1 MGAQLTIETRYASRT
16 NSITETTE
24 RLKCIANAASS
35 ETSVGAET
43 QDVDVEVSG
52 GAKGVSATAS
62 TTIKGLKAGYTSGHA
77 SKDQKYVYYDTE
89 GPRLYLD
96 IDYRNPHNTR
106 IKEIFHLNNSSIIGI
121 SFLSILIASL
131 IIRGNFFRPS
141 HHHNRGPPVKA

>member
-96 IDYRNPHNTR
+96 IDYRNPCNTR

-131 IIRGNFFRPS
+131 IIRGNFF
-141 HHHNRGPPVKA
+141 

>member
-1 MGAQLTIETRYASRT
+1 MGAQLIIETRFASRT

-24 RLKCIANAASS
+24 RLKCIVNAASS

-96 IDYRNPHNTR
+96 IDYRNRHKPGL
-106 IKEIFHLNNSSIIGI
+106 KKY
-121 SFLSILIASL
+121 SILIIPQLWGFLFSVYL
-131 IIRGNFFRPS
+131 LR
-141 HHHNRGPPVKA
+141 V

>member
-77 SKDQKYVYYDTE
+77 SKDQKYVYYDTK

-131 IIRGNFFRPS
+131 IIRGNFF
-141 HHHNRGPPVKA
+141 

>member
-24 RLKCIANAASS
+24 RLKCIVSAASS

-43 QDVDVEVSG
+43 QDVQVSG
-52 GAKGVSATAS
+52 KVPGVPGNISAS

-89 GPRLYLD
+89 GP
-96 IDYRNPHNTR
+96 
-106 IKEIFHLNNSSIIGI
+106 
-121 SFLSILIASL
+121 
-131 IIRGNFFRPS
+131 
-141 HHHNRGPPVKA
+141 

>member
-96 IDYRNPHNTR
+96 IDYCNPHNTR

-131 IIRGNFFRPS
+131 IIRGNFF
-141 HHHNRGPPVKA
+141 

>member
-131 IIRGNFFRPS
+131 IIRGNFF
-141 HHHNRGPPVKA
+141 

>member
-141 HHHNRGPPVKA
+141 HHHN

>member
-131 IIRGNFFRPS
+131 IIRGNFI
-141 HHHNRGPPVKA
+141 

>member
-24 RLKCIANAASS
+24 RLKCIVNAASS
-35 ETSVGAET
+35 NASVGVET
-43 QDVDVEVSG
+43 PDIEVSG
-52 GAKGVSATAS
+52 GVPGVPVSAS

-141 HHHNRGPPVKA
+141 HHHNRGLPVKA

>member
-141 HHHNRGPPVKA
+141 HHHNQGLPVKA

>member
-16 NSITETTE
+16 NSITETTD

-131 IIRGNFFRPS
+131 IIRWNFF
-141 HHHNRGPPVKA
+141 

>member
-43 QDVDVEVSG
+43 QDVQVSG
-52 GAKGVSATAS
+52 GVPGVPGYISAP

-89 GPRLYLD
+89 GPQLYLD

-121 SFLSILIASL
+121 SFLSILIAGL
-131 IIRGNFFRPS
+131 IIRGNFF
-141 HHHNRGPPVKA
+141 

>member
-121 SFLSILIASL
+121 SFLGILIASL
-131 IIRGNFFRPS
+131 IIRGNFI
-141 HHHNRGPPVKA
+141 

>member
-96 IDYRNPHNTR
+96 IDYRNLHNTR

-131 IIRGNFFRPS
+131 IIRGNFF
-141 HHHNRGPPVKA
+141 

>member
-1 MGAQLTIETRYASRT
+1 MGAQLTIETRYQSRT
-16 NSITETTE
+16 NSIKETTD

-43 QDVDVEVSG
+43 QDIEVSG
-52 GAKGVSATAS
+52 GASAGGAEVSAS

-96 IDYRNPHNTR
+96 IDYRNRHKPGL
-106 IKEIFHLNNSSIIGI
+106 KKY
-121 SFLSILIASL
+121 SILIIPQLWGFLFSVYL
-131 IIRGNFFRPS
+131 LR
-141 HHHNRGPPVKA
+141 V